1 MRYFAVW
8 NAEKGTLVARVK
20 AEDEQEACYIAAVV
34 EDCLD
39 QQRNLAAAYLGWGLT
54 PDDRKEGESVRA
66 EYLTII
72 EDQKKEN
79 ENEEG

>member
-8 NAEKGTLVARVK
+8 NAEKGILIARVK

-54 PDDRKEGESVRA
+54 PDDRKEGDAVRA
-66 EYLTII
+66 DYLAII
-72 EDQKKEN
+72 EHRKKEP
-79 ENEEG
+79 EDEEG